1 MRDWVLLYEREKS
14 LNILFY
20 VCLVFNFLDIKGL
33 WGSCSFVMF
42 LGLWLL
48 FCAICLCVVP
58 GSPKQDITFRLL
70 HCPPILS
77 VSDPSCQNKCPEIFV
92 VYPTNHSPPLA
103 LLIGY
108 RMRSNLYRPRLHLP
122 NPSSYPYISSPLQL
136 CVLSCCV
143 LSLRAPFLLSL
154 NPTHP
159 QMHSCSVTSHP
170 RGFPVLRHNSC

>member
-1 MRDWVLLYEREKS
+1 MLSRSFSYSFFHKFYAFFCNILLVVLCSMRDWVLLYEREKS

-20 VCLVFNFLDIKGL
+20 VCLVFNFLDIKVL

-48 FCAICLCVVP
+48 FCAICLCQVP

-108 RMRSNLYRPRLHLP
+108 RMGSSLYRPRLHLP

-136 CVLSCCV
+136 CVLSSAYSPWGH
-143 LSLRAPFLLSL
+143 LS
-154 NPTHP
+154 
-159 QMHSCSVTSHP
+159 C
-170 RGFPVLRHNSC
+170 